1 MQCSRGGSSQKEVSY
16 RPSNPFGKACGPPSV
31 IVMDSLGRAGGT
43 AFLYKDPGETT
54 PALPLSTPLPHHQ
67 RSSESHTMAI
77 ELSHV
82 EPDVP
87 SSKASRLRL
96 MTLLSLYDL
105 LPHSISRPPNGR
117 EPMELDEAIDLE
129 TVRRILARVQSTN
142 SSSTQQQPHPHDLDA
157 NSENSNH
164 VCHIWFIRLG
174 ARVNETVGLENPC
187 RSGPF
192 EWPHQRFSKF
202 SKPEG
207 RW

>member
-1 MQCSRGGSSQKEVSY
+1 MFQRGEFPEGSSLS
-16 RPSNPFGKACGPPSV
+16 PFQSIRQGVCASPSV
-31 IVMDSLGRAGGT
+31 IVMDSLGRTGGT
-43 AFLYKDPGETT
+43 TFLYKDPGETT
-54 PALPLSTPLPHHQ
+54 PALPLSTPLLHHQ
-67 RSSESHTMAI
+67 RPSESYPMAI

-117 EPMELDEAIDLE
+117 EPLDLDEAIDLE
-129 TVRRILARVQSTN
+129 TVRGILARVQSTN
-142 SSSTQQQPHPHDLDA
+142 TSSTQQHDLDV
-157 NSENSNH
+157 NSENSNQ

-192 EWPHQRFSKF
+192 E
-202 SKPEG
+202 
-207 RW
+207 